1 LKNVFE
7 KRFCLSAE
15 KRKMLMRR
23 KAVTIRDVAQL
34 AQVSISTVSQ
44 VLNGNT
50 QYVVEA
56 KRERV
61 LSAVRELQ
69 YRPNA
74 IARSMVKR
82 QTATVGI
89 VFTTV
94 LGNLFVP
101 IVEHIQEILRP
112 LGYNIILASAP
123 DTESEV
129 QAIEALKA
137 QQVDGF
143 IFMSFRSASSQ
154 HHTAHLLRLKEE
166 GIPLVVIN
174 RSLSQDD
181 DLNQIQFNH
190 WETGYLATKHLI
202 NLGHTSI
209 ATISGPLHDVPPWQ
223 SAVERQQGW
232 LQALEEHKL
241 AIIPEWICDG
251 HYTYQGGYQAAQ
263 QLLEQWSREQK
274 QPTALFVAND
284 NMTLGVLRAFYYHGI
299 RIPKDVALVSVGDPA
314 YAVHM
319 FPALTTFAHPLE
331 EAGHLAAHILLDQLS
346 APNAVPTQ
354 KIMLSYKLHVRESCG
369 SNPEPQKV
377 QF

>member
-1 LKNVFE
+1 
-7 KRFCLSAE
+7 
-15 KRKMLMRR
+15 MLMRR

-56 KRERV
+56 KRDRV

-82 QTATVGI
+82 QTATVGV

-101 IVEHIQEILRP
+101 IVEHLQDVLRP
-112 LGYNIILASAP
+112 QGYNIILASSP
-123 DTESEV
+123 DTESES

-143 IFMSFRSASSQ
+143 IFMSFRSATSQ
-154 HHTAHLLRLKEE
+154 HNTAHLLRLKEE

-174 RSLSQDD
+174 RSLEREC

-232 LQALEEHKL
+232 LQALKEHDL
-241 AIIPEWICDG
+241 GVVAEGICDG
-251 HYTYQGGYQAAQ
+251 HYTYQGGYDAGSTESI
-263 QLLEQWSREQK
+263 LLPWCTGTSGCRPGFSGGSCVCGAYVPRTDHFRSSAEGSR
-274 QPTALFVAND
+274 PSCRT
-284 NMTLGVLRAFYYHGI
+284 
-299 RIPKDVALVSVGDPA
+299 
-314 YAVHM
+314 
-319 FPALTTFAHPLE
+319 
-331 EAGHLAAHILLDQLS
+331 HLARSTICSQRCTNAEGHAQLS
-346 APNAVPTQ
+346 TACTRVLWNQSRTPKGSILVPGA
-354 KIMLSYKLHVRESCG
+354 L
-369 SNPEPQKV
+369 
-377 QF
+377 